1 MRARSLAAAAAATA
15 LAFTAIPAGLAS
27 AKTHPKPHAVTH
39 PAKAHPK
46 AKHFTAVGTV
56 LSVDPVAGTVTLA
69 DKGGSKDLHKTTV
82 TVLTDAKTKIVR
94 AGAKATLASIVAG
107 DHITAVG
114 TRTTAGLLASHVNV
128 AAAKPAPTTTTT
140 PTPEPSESAG
150 S

>member
-1 MRARSLAAAAAATA
+1 MRARSLAAAAAAAA
-15 LAFTAIPAGLAS
+15 LAFAAIPAGLAS
-27 AKTHPKPHAVTH
+27 AKDHPKPPQVKIH
-39 PAKAHPK
+39 PAKAHHPV

-56 LSVDPVAGTVTLA
+56 LSVDVAAGTVTLA

-82 TVLTDAKTKIVR
+82 KVLTTAKTKIVR
-94 AGAKATLASIVAG
+94 LGVEATLANIVAG

-128 AAAKPAPTTTTT
+128 AAAKPAPT
-140 PTPEPSESAG
+140 PTPSESAG